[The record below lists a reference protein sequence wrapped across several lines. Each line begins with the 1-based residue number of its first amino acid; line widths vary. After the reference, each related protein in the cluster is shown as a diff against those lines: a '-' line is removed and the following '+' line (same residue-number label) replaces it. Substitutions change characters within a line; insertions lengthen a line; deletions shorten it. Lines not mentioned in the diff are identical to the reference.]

1 MRERVKE
8 RERDRKREPADSVP
22 PSARYNAPYKPKIQT
37 WTHNLSVTADIL
49 EQWIVVQN
57 LWVYLEAVFVG
68 GDIAKQLPQVRPWW
82 MLLGIHNS
90 AVLFVWLVS
99 WFLNVLVSN

>member
-1 MRERVKE
+1 MKHVVQYKDKTCLERI
-8 RERDRKREPADSVP
+8 DALSLF
-22 PSARYNAPYKPKIQT
+22 RYNAPYKTKIQT

-68 GDIAKQLPQVRPWW
+68 GDIAKQLPQV
-82 MLLGIHNS
+82 GETQQ
-90 AVLFVWLVS
+90 LVEKTE
-99 WFLNVLVSN
+99 LN